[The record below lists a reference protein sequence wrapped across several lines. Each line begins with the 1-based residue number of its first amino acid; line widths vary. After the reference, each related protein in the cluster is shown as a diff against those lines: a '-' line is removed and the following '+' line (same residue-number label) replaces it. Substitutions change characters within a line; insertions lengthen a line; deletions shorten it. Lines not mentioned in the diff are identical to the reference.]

1 MQYPNQDERQQQE
14 WLDEEPVM
22 IRVREVVYDPL
33 EAPTMLDIESI
44 EPTPPSR
51 PRYDHLQRQRR
62 GILPLSLILLFGFLM
77 ATGIVGYFTYNL
89 LPQKVEYIVIDGNT
103 HQAATALSPVFTPE
117 VQYWA
122 TDIEKWA
129 AEYNLDPNLIA
140 TVIQIE
146 SCGNPT
152 VSSNAGAQG
161 LFQVMPFHFTQDE
174 DMLDVQT
181 NARRGLNYLSGGLE
195 IANGHPGLA
204 LAGYN
209 GGHGVINLGW
219 ARWVDETRRYFYW
232 GAGIYE
238 EASSGALTSTRL
250 NEWLSA
256 GGNNLCVL
264 ASDVQST
271 LPSS

>member
-1 MQYPNQDERQQQE
+1 MQYPSQEDWQQQE

-33 EAPTMLDIESI
+33 EAPTMLDIE
-44 EPTPPSR
+44 PTPPSR
-51 PRYDHLQRQRR
+51 PTYTHLRRQRR
-62 GILPLSLILLFGFLM
+62 GILPLTLILLLGFLM
-77 ATGIVGYFTYNL
+77 AAGVVGYFTYNL
-89 LPQKVEYIVIDGNT
+89 LPQEVKYIVVDGNT
-103 HQAATALSPVFTPE
+103 GQAATTLSPVFTKE

-122 TDIEKWA
+122 ADIEKWA
-129 AEYNLDPNLIA
+129 VEYNLDPNLIA

-146 SCGNPT
+146 SCGDPT

-161 LFQVMPFHFTQDE
+161 LFQVMPFHFTQGE

-181 NARRGLNYLSGGLE
+181 NAKRGLAYLSGGL
-195 IANGHPGLA
+195 AQADGHPGLA

-219 ARWVDETRRYFYW
+219 ARWAEETRRYFYW

-238 EASSGALTSTRL
+238 EASEGKLTSERL

-256 GGNNLCVL
+256 GGNSLCVSA
-264 ASDVQST
+264 ASVQST
-271 LPSS
+271 LPRS